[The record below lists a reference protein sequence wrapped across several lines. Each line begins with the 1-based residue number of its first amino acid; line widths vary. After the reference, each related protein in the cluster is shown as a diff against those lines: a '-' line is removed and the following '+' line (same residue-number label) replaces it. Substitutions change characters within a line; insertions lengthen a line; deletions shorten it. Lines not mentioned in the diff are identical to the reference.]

1 MPKDRLCKQPESC
14 IGPEIAMA
22 ARANIGANREKRL
35 DGAISKCMDIKS
47 TVTRA
52 MTREG
57 VRRTSQRDAGL
68 TTENPP
74 HSKDVFS

>member
-1 MPKDRLCKQPESC
+1 
-14 IGPEIAMA
+14 MA

-35 DGAISKCMDIKS
+35 DGAISKRMDVES

-57 VRRTSQRDAGL
+57 VRRTSQRDPGL
-68 TTENPP
+68 TNENPP